1 MMMTNIGVKGKK
13 YALQDTIDKQEL
25 INCLLRE
32 LGVVNTRTKN
42 RLTLSFMDEIEG
54 DSEMGAKPIQSKASK
69 ERPSIIDAV
78 NDESEQQKLIVEK
91 LPENQSV
98 SVADIEP

>member
-1 MMMTNIGVKGKK
+1 MMMTNIGVKGKN
-13 YALQDTIDKQEL
+13 YALQDTIDKQEF
-25 INCLLRE
+25 NCLLRE
-32 LGVVNTRTKN
+32 LGVVNTRTKK
-42 RLTLSFMDEIEG
+42 RLTLSFMGEIEG
-54 DSEMGAKPIQSKASK
+54 DWEMRAKPIQSKASK

>member
-1 MMMTNIGVKGKK
+1 MMTNIGVKGKK
-13 YALQDTIDKQEL
+13 QTLQDTIDKQKL

-42 RLTLSFMDEIEG
+42 RLTLSFIGEIEG
-54 DSEMGAKPIQSKASK
+54 DWEMGAKPIQSKVSK